1 MGPMPIRTQLLKIG
15 WVRTQKKH
23 IGSTPL
29 PVISKAGGNAS
40 HGSHRLVAPT
50 RVTCVLGCLW
60 NRIAGDQVKVFAFWS
75 ALHLRVRMNNSEVFK
90 FTNSKGNLGF
100 NSCDTS
106 ITLNL
111 NDLNSI

>member
-1 MGPMPIRTQLLKIG
+1 M
-15 WVRTQKKH
+15 
-23 IGSTPL
+23 
-29 PVISKAGGNAS
+29 
-40 HGSHRLVAPT
+40 
-50 RVTCVLGCLW
+50 
-60 NRIAGDQVKVFAFWS
+60 KVFAFWS

-111 NDLNSI
+111 NDLNST